1 MAFGYQVLGF
11 GSAPVAAVVPV
22 GYFGGRG
29 VWCGGS
35 ITGNAKQDVMDYVT
49 IASLG
54 NASDF
59 GDLTAGRGWAG
70 GCGDGTKGVF
80 SGGSTNYQND
90 VNVNTIDYVNIASV
104 GNATDFGDLT
114 RTNHYCLA
122 CSDGIKGVA
131 GGGYSG
137 SNVID
142 YWVMAS
148 LGNAS
153 DFGDLTVGRRGHAP
167 ASGN

>member
-54 NASDF
+54 NA
-59 GDLTAGRGWAG
+59 
-70 GCGDGTKGVF
+70 
-80 SGGSTNYQND
+80 
-90 VNVNTIDYVNIASV
+90 
-104 GNATDFGDLT
+104 TDFGNLT
-114 RTNHYCLA
+114 SIRWEVGS
-122 CSDGIKGVA
+122 CSNGSRGVCA
-131 GGGYSG
+131 GGE
-137 SNVID
+137 I
-142 YWVMAS
+142 
-148 LGNAS
+148 
-153 DFGDLTVGRRGHAP
+153 P
-167 ASGN
+167 